1 MELEELS
8 AHAPEGCRYT
18 LMDIGSVA
26 DERLSANAAV
36 SRAWR
41 VFRSVSPETDVTAF
55 SEAAKA
61 LWRVENAYTGLLA

>member
-26 DERLSANAAV
+26 DERLSANAAF

-41 VFRSVSPETDVTAF
+41 VFRSVSPEADATAF

-61 LWRVENAYTGLLA
+61 LWQAENAYIGLVA